1 MEKDMQEPNAKQAAI
16 ADFISLAKQNGGED
30 VTRSSLNVVKDAL
43 VGLASQKEWWSG
55 ADYPAPEGDE
65 LQARYLIHQEPDST
79 FALYLNVMKPGKKI
93 VPHNHTT
100 WACIAAVEGTESN
113 YLYERTDDG
122 GKAGYATLK
131 EVGMQPVGPGQ
142 GIALMAEDIHA
153 VRIEDASIRH
163 LHMYG
168 LALEKLDRRVAFDL
182 ENNTCKIMD
191 VGVKT
196 RRSGV

>member
-1 MEKDMQEPNAKQAAI
+1 MQEPSTKQSAVAHFIGVAKQYGG
-16 ADFISLAKQNGGED
+16 ADVSREGLD
-30 VTRSSLNVVKDAL
+30 VIKEAL
-43 VGLASQKEWWSG
+43 VDLASQKDWWRNE
-55 ADYPAPEGDE
+55 DYPAPEGDE

-79 FALYLNVMKPGKKI
+79 YALYLNVMKPGKKI

-113 YLYERTDDG
+113 YLYTRTDDG
-122 GKAGYATLK
+122 SKPGHATLK
-131 EVGMQPVGPGQ
+131 ETGMQPVGPGQ
-142 GIALMAEDIHA
+142 GIALMADDIHA
-153 VRIEDASIRH
+153 VRIEDDSIRH

-182 ENNTCKIMD
+182 ENGTCKIMD

-196 RRSGV
+196 RGSGT